1 MRVNNNV
8 NAAHQGASPLN
19 NTFSGNGVVMG
30 FIDTGIDFT
39 HDDFK
44 NPDGSTNCSP
54 MGSNP
59 GVSSNT
65 PQPYG
70 YGQHWDSVDINAG
83 LPTAHNDQWG
93 HG

>member
-1 MRVNNNV
+1 
-8 NAAHQGASPLN
+8 
-19 NTFSGNGVVMG
+19 MG

-44 NPDGSTNCSP
+44 NPDGSTRIVALWDQTL
-54 MGSNP
+54 

-83 LPTAHNDQWG
+83 LTTATMTNGVMAPQLQVQVQEMDPQLENIKE
-93 HG
+93 